1 MRTLFLCLCL
11 GPLGLTIALLLN
23 RADRLEA
30 EAQAA
35 AEAEA
40 EADEVSRER

>member
-11 GPLGLTIALLLN
+11 GPFGLAIAFLLN

-30 EAQAA
+30 EAVA
-35 AEAEA
+35 AEAQA
-40 EADEVSRER
+40 EGGRDER